1 MYFFLT
7 PAIRDV
13 FCLLDV
19 ESGYSVLDSQELI
32 LMVALPFSSCGFH
45 VPPRYEL
52 LAALRAKKKKKKKD
66 TEQGMGCFY
75 RPGLEEMSITSVH
88 IPLVRTSRHFPT

>member
-7 PAIRDV
+7 PAIQDV

-32 LMVALPFSSCGFH
+32 LMVALLFSSCGFH

-52 LAALRAKKKKKKKD
+52 LAASRAKKTIQNRVWDVFIGQAWK
-66 TEQGMGCFY
+66 
-75 RPGLEEMSITSVH
+75 R
-88 IPLVRTSRHFPT
+88 

>member
-7 PAIRDV
+7 PAIQDV

-32 LMVALPFSSCGFH
+32 LIVALPFSSGGFH

-52 LAALRAKKKKKKKD
+52 LAALRAKKRIENRVWDVFISQAWK
-66 TEQGMGCFY
+66 
-75 RPGLEEMSITSVH
+75 R
-88 IPLVRTSRHFPT
+88 